1 MHDLPALRR
10 AAWTQRLLTC
20 MDGLAG
26 ASSGLD
32 ASYLSEALASIASW
46 DGCPHA
52 QDVFRGEAFSYR
64 RIPLTRRDA
73 QAYEALLI
81 AWPPGHA
88 TPIHDH
94 GGLWGLVFVLDG
106 ALDEEAFAVSAD
118 DGLRLDYRGA
128 MTAQPGDCLCV
139 TDADYAHRCRNP
151 SPAYPALSLHLYG
164 GWLDGYRRFDEEA
177 GRWTATAQQ
186 SVREHE

>member
-1 MHDLPALRR
+1 MHDLSAIRR

-20 MDGLAG
+20 MDGHTGKAG
-26 ASSGLD
+26 RLD
-32 ASYLSEALASIASW
+32 AEHLAKALASVACW
-46 DGCPHA
+46 DGCPRA
-52 QDVFRGEAFSYR
+52 RDVFRTQASSYR

-88 TPIHDH
+88 TAIHDH

-106 ALDEEAFAVSAD
+106 VLDEEAFTVSAD
-118 DGLRLDYRGA
+118 GGLRLDRRGA
-128 MTAQPGDCLCV
+128 AMAKVGDCLRV

-151 SPAYPALSLHLYG
+151 SLERPALSLHIYG
-164 GWLDGYRRFDEEA
+164 GWLDGYRGFDEQG
-177 GRWTATAQQ
+177 GRWTATVQQ